1 MRVNYFDDLAK
12 VASLRPEEREAL
24 AAVVARYAFRANDYY
39 LNLIDWQDPRD
50 PIRRIIIPAAAELAE
65 WGALDPSREKTIT
78 RAKGVQHKYPYTVL
92 LLCNEYCGG
101 FCRFC
106 FRKRLFMKDNEETTL
121 DVSEG
126 LKYIAG
132 QPQVTNV
139 LLTGGDPLL
148 MSTIRLRR
156 ILEALRAIPHVQII
170 RLGSKLPAFNPWR
183 ILDDQELQQVLRALS
198 TPQKRIYLMA
208 HFDHPRELTPAALE
222 SLDCFLRCGV
232 IVCNQNPLL
241 AGVNDDPEV
250 LAELFRRLSFAGVP
264 PYYLFQCR
272 PTVGNK
278 PYAVPIVR
286 GHAIFEAAKKL
297 VSGLAKRA
305 RFIMSHASGKIEI
318 VGVDR
323 ERIFMRYHRA
333 KDPADEG
340 RFLICRRNDEAY
352 WLEDLEPVE
361 GTAAPLVPVEAA
373 EEATSGPE

>member
-1 MRVNYFDDLAK
+1 
-12 VASLRPEEREAL
+12 
-24 AAVVARYAFRANDYY
+24 
-39 LNLIDWQDPRD
+39 
-50 PIRRIIIPAAAELAE
+50 
-65 WGALDPSREKTIT
+65 
-78 RAKGVQHKYPYTVL
+78 
-92 LLCNEYCGG
+92 
-101 FCRFC
+101 
-106 FRKRLFMKDNEETTL
+106 MKDNEETTL